1 MDQIV
6 DHIRTWRV
14 TFSKKG
20 APVDRE
26 DGSSAIVLRDLAE
39 TVAVS
44 RPIALADATG
54 DGDNHRPVG
63 ALDIIWLP
71 PSAGSTQDL
80 EKRLETVGAEGR
92 PPIRASLRSTR
103 VLWTDSCVLIAA
115 APDQLD
121 DSLDAIVRFTFAE
134 RSMINLEREMTALW
148 PEIDMAKTLTHSVG
162 RRQLAQRRELDALT
176 ERAAELN
183 VEFMR
188 LESAIEQLDPR
199 ISTGSKRLYAELVLQ
214 AAIHDR
220 LETLAD
226 PVDYADEIFERA
238 NSRLS
243 EARHARTG
251 FYMEALIIAALAAE
265 ILAVVFA
272 KF

>member
-6 DHIRTWRV
+6 DYIRTWRV
-14 TFSKKG
+14 AFLYKG
-20 APVDRE
+20 APVDYE
-26 DGSSAIVLRDLAE
+26 DGSSVIVLRDLAE

-44 RPIALADATG
+44 RPIALADAIG
-54 DGDNHRPVG
+54 DGDNRRPEG
-63 ALDIIWLP
+63 ALDIIWAP

-103 VLWTDSCVLIAA
+103 VVWTDSCVLIAV
-115 APDQLD
+115 APDQLEA
-121 DSLDAIVRFTFAE
+121 SLDAVVRFTLAE
-134 RSMINLEREMTALW
+134 RSMIKLEREMTALW

-162 RRQLAQRRELDALT
+162 RRQLAQRRKLDTLT
-176 ERAAELN
+176 ERATDLS

-188 LESAIEQLDPR
+188 LEGAIEQLDPR
-199 ISTGSKRLYAELVLQ
+199 ISAGSKRLYAELVLQ

-243 EARHARTG
+243 EAGHARTG
-251 FYMEALIIAALAAE
+251 FYLETLIIVALAAE
-265 ILAVVFA
+265 ILAVIFA